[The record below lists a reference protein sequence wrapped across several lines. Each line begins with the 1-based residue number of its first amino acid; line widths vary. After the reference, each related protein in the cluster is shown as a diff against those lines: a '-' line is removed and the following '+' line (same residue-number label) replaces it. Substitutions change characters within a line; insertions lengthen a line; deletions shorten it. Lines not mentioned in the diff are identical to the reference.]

1 MEENQQLKAQILNVL
16 TNKSQV
22 KYKVFDNSVEAF
34 KMLKHLLAETEKNL
48 NAQITGLDSRVKL
61 EYKENGSL
69 EVHLKIASDLLVF
82 NLHSNIF
89 EFSREHSIWKTS
101 FAQDPLNTYCGII
114 SIYDFLNDSFK
125 YNRTED
131 LGYLIARI
139 FINKDMNFMVE
150 GKRQL
155 GFLYNDFAN
164 QQLNAEKL
172 SEIIDTAILYALEFD
187 LLIPPYE
194 TVKTAS
200 VEQIN
205 QAIENSK
212 MQTAKRLGFK
222 FNSDDVSSK

>member
-16 TNKSQV
+16 KNKSQV

-222 FNSDDVSSK
+222 FNSDDVGSK

>member
-16 TNKSQV
+16 KNKSQV